1 LPTMTGA
8 VAVIGSLNIDFIT
21 NTPRMAD
28 AGETLTATSFTTGFG
43 GKGANQ
49 AVACA
54 RLSGPSNR
62 RKVQTLMVGAVG
74 SDSFG
79 NDYLSALEKEGIS
92 TSHIRRVC
100 DQKTGIAN
108 IIVEQATGENRILL
122 APNANHAFSAD
133 QDLVPD
139 NAAVVVFQL
148 EIPLSTVVHN
158 ARLAREKGKY
168 VLLNPAPAVELPDE
182 IYPAI
187 DCIVLNETEAAI
199 MTQGQDKPWTE
210 FFFAKG
216 VRDLVVLTL
225 GGDGVHFVSREGP
238 RAGQVVKVPARKVKV
253 VDTTAAGDTFVGALA
268 TKIAED
274 PRNVAENVQGFVEF
288 ANAAAGRT
296 VQKAGA
302 MDAIPTLEEVQS
314 NL

>member
-1 LPTMTGA
+1 MAPPS

-54 RLSGPSNR
+54 RLSGPSSS

-79 NDYLSALEKEGIS
+79 TDYLSALEHEGIS
-92 TSHIRRVC
+92 TQHIQRIA
-100 DQKTGIAN
+100 DAKTGIAN
-108 IIVEQATGENRILL
+108 IIVEAATGENRILL
-122 APNANHAFSAD
+122 APNANHAFSASV
-133 QDLVPD
+133 DLVPAD
-139 NAAVVVFQL
+139 AAVVVFQL
-148 EIPLSTVVHN
+148 EIPLATVVHN
-158 ARLAREKGKY
+158 ARLARERGRY
-168 VLLNPAPAVELPDE
+168 VILNPAPAVELPDDV
-182 IYPAI
+182 YPAL
-187 DCIVLNETEAAI
+187 DCVVLNETEAAI
-199 MTQGQDKPWTE
+199 MTAGQDGDWTG

-216 VRDLVVLTL
+216 VRELVVLTM
-225 GGDGVHFVSREGP
+225 GAKGVRFVTRRGD
-238 RAGQVVKVPARKVKV
+238 RAGQVVEVPARKVEV

-268 TKIAED
+268 TKIAE
-274 PRNVAENVQGFVEF
+274 EQGSPSVDRIKDFIEF

-302 MDAIPTLEEVQS
+302 MDAIPTLEEVNS
-314 NL
+314 SL